1 MPVDAGQATSHRF
14 EPLVVT
20 TARER
25 LAFFAEATGQ
35 RDPVYRDLAA
45 ARAAGHPDL
54 PIPPSYYFSLELEQP
69 DPFGWLAALGVDLRL
84 VLHGEQSFSYHAMAY
99 AGDTLTL
106 HPRVVDVAVKKG
118 GALELLTKRTDVRR
132 GTEPI
137 AEAVSVI
144 VVRHPEAGA

>member
-1 MPVDAGQATSHRF
+1 MPVDARQATAYRF
-14 EPLVVT
+14 EPVVVS

-25 LAFFAEATGQ
+25 LAFFAQATGQ

-45 ARAAGHPDL
+45 ANAAGHPDL
-54 PIPPSYYFSLELEQP
+54 PIPPSFYFSLELEQP
-69 DPFGWLAALGVDLRL
+69 DPFGWLTALGIDLRR
-84 VLHGEQSFSYHAMAY
+84 VLHGEQSFRYHAMAY

-106 HPRVVDVAVKKG
+106 HPRIADVAVKKG
-118 GALELLTKRTDVRR
+118 GALELLTKQTAVTR
-132 GTEPI
+132 GDELI